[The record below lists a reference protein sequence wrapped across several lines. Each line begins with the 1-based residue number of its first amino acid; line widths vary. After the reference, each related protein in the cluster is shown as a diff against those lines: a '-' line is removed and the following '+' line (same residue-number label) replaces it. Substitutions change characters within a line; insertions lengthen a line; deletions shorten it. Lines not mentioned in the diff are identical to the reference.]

1 MNISWLIGDYF
12 ITLWLPIHNVMSSY
26 STNLTDKQW
35 QVIKNI
41 VDPTERKRKHSLRE
55 VVNALMYLS
64 KTGCQWRMLP
74 NDFAPWQTVYFY
86 FHKWKQEG
94 VFEQLMHHLRET
106 VRKACGRAV
115 SPSVGLIDSRSVRTS
130 HHVDSREYGVDGGKK
145 VKGRKE
151 HIVVDTLGLPMAV
164 TVHAAN
170 IYDSVGAVE
179 PIKQLRFLFP
189 RLKKIIADG
198 GYRGKLADFVK
209 SLGWE
214 LSVALRPKE
223 SSKKFQ
229 VLPLR
234 WVVERTF
241 SWIENYR
248 RMTIDYEYR
257 TEAAEAMLQIT
268 FCQIM
273 LKKIIP

>member
-1 MNISWLIGDYF
+1 
-12 ITLWLPIHNVMSSY
+12 MSNY
-26 STNLTDKQW
+26 PTNLTDKQW

-41 VDPTERKRKHSLRE
+41 VETKERKRKHSLRE
-55 VVNALMYLS
+55 MINALLYIT

-74 NDFAPWQTVYFY
+74 KEFAPWQTVYFY
-86 FHKWKQEG
+86 FRKWKLEG
-94 VFEQLMHHLRET
+94 LFEELMHHLRDV
-106 VRKACGRAV
+106 VRKDCGKAT

-130 HHVDSREYGVDGGKK
+130 HHIDSSEYGIDGNKK
-145 VKGRKE
+145 VKGRKQ

-170 IYDSVGAVE
+170 IYDSIGAE
-179 PIKQLRFLFP
+179 KPIEQLRYLYP

-209 SLGWE
+209 NLGWE
-214 LSVALRPKE
+214 LTVVLRPDE

-234 WVVERTF
+234 WIVERTF

-248 RMTIDYEYR
+248 RMTTDYEYK
-257 TEAAEAMLQIT
+257 TESAEAMLQIT

-273 LKKIIP
+273 LRKIFK